1 MMFDIEIIGTGR
13 YVPENKVTNHDL
25 AALVDT
31 SDEWITQRTGIKERR
46 ISLGEDTTEMAVQAS
61 LKALEDAGYRPEE
74 IDLIILAT
82 VTPTYYFPSA
92 ACLVQARLG
101 AGQATSFDISAG
113 CTGFIYALNIA
124 AQFIKCG
131 TYKTALVVG
140 AEVLSK
146 ITDWSDRKTC
156 VLFADGAGAAVLQR
170 GKAGIIASFT
180 GADGRGADYLYCHG
194 VPFGNQLVPVKDT
207 QPHYTVMNGREVFK
221 FAVNIMPES
230 ILKVLEGSGFTL
242 DDIKYFLPHQ
252 ANIRIIEAAAKKLK
266 VDKDRF
272 YINIDRYG
280 NTSSAS
286 IPIALDEMSRNGQL
300 LPGDLIVVTG
310 FGAGLTYGAH
320 LIKWTKANY

>member
-113 CTGFIYALNIA
+113 CTG
-124 AQFIKCG
+124 
-131 TYKTALVVG
+131 
-140 AEVLSK
+140 
-146 ITDWSDRKTC
+146 
-156 VLFADGAGAAVLQR
+156 
-170 GKAGIIASFT
+170 
-180 GADGRGADYLYCHG
+180 
-194 VPFGNQLVPVKDT
+194 
-207 QPHYTVMNGREVFK
+207 
-221 FAVNIMPES
+221 
-230 ILKVLEGSGFTL
+230 
-242 DDIKYFLPHQ
+242 
-252 ANIRIIEAAAKKLK
+252 
-266 VDKDRF
+266 
-272 YINIDRYG
+272 
-280 NTSSAS
+280 
-286 IPIALDEMSRNGQL
+286 
-300 LPGDLIVVTG
+300 
-310 FGAGLTYGAH
+310 
-320 LIKWTKANY
+320 